1 MNMTTK
7 TRLLNKIAFLV
18 FLVTCTLPLTGKVIK
33 PNILWITSEDNSIE
47 WISCYGSKNAK
58 TPNIDQLAKEG
69 FRYLYCFD
77 NGAVCAPTR
86 SSWITGMHSIS
97 NGTQPM
103 RSGFEIPA
111 TISFYN
117 ELLQKAGYF
126 TSNCSKTDYNLRAP
140 SGRNPKDFWNY
151 SGKDYAGTWKMREK
165 GQPFFTVYNIGDSH
179 ESRAFGDHKDESVDP
194 EKMILAP
201 YHPDLPEMRNTYAK
215 YASAISKM
223 DSLVGQAIENL
234 KQDGLYENT
243 IIVYNSDHGGVLAR
257 SKRFLYSS
265 GIHCPLIVRIPE
277 KMKHLYPQG
286 KSPGSTID
294 RIVSFIDMPKTW
306 VSLTG
311 AEMKENFQGRIF
323 LGPNTE
329 PQSQYH
335 FSWRGRADERFDC
348 VRVMRDK
355 QFAYHK
361 NYAPFAPN
369 GQYLAYM
376 HNMKATGAWERHHL
390 AGKTNAVT
398 GRFFKPRPSE
408 EFYDNFKDFHNI
420 DNQIDDP
427 LHQTKIKELKKE
439 LRRQQL
445 KYFDSGLMPEEM
457 RNRIIKEKN
466 TTVYAFVRDPKLYP
480 LAQYLDFADLALTRK
495 KKNLKTFTKGLA
507 DVDPVKRYWS
517 VIGLLLLE
525 KQAKSAISEL
535 KKVLGDRDEIPAF
548 AAWAIYKAGEKT
560 FAEKW
565 MLEAI
570 TQNPGNKT
578 LANIFDWMGTASHSL
593 LSKIPADKSAQK
605 GLLKDVIKRSGV
617 RDDG

>member
-1 MNMTTK
+1 MTMTTK
-7 TRLLNKIAFLV
+7 TRLLNKIALLAFFV
-18 FLVTCTLPLTGKVIK
+18 SCTLPLTGKVIK

-151 SGKDYAGTWKMREK
+151 SGKEYAGTWKLREK
-165 GQPFFTVYNIGDSH
+165 GQPFFTVYNIGESH
-179 ESRAFGDHKDESVDP
+179 ESRAFGDHKDESIDP

-277 KMKHLYPQG
+277 KMKALYPKG
-286 KSPGSTID
+286 KTPGSTMD

-311 AEMKENFQGRIF
+311 AEMTDNFQGRIF

-329 PQSQYH
+329 PESQYH
-335 FSWRGRADERFDC
+335 FSWRERADERFDN

-398 GRFFKPRPSE
+398 GRFFEPRPSE

-480 LAQYLDFADLALTRK
+480 LAQYLDYSDLALTRK

-507 DVDPVKRYWS
+507 DEDPVKRYWS

-525 KQAKSAISEL
+525 KQAKPAIPEL

-593 LSKIPADKSAQK
+593 LAKIPSDKLPQK

-617 RDDG
+617 QN

>member
-1 MNMTTK
+1 MTMTTK
-7 TRLLNKIAFLV
+7 TRLLNKIALLAFFV
-18 FLVTCTLPLTGKVIK
+18 SCTLPLTGKVIK

-126 TSNCSKTDYNLRAP
+126 TSNCSKTDYNLRGP
-140 SGRNPKDFWNY
+140 KGRNPKEFWDY
-151 SGKDYAGTWKMREK
+151 SGGDYAGTWKKRKE

-179 ESRAFGDHKDESVDP
+179 ESRAFGDHKDESIDP

-215 YASAISKM
+215 YASAISRM

-277 KMKHLYPQG
+277 KMKALYPKG
-286 KSPGSTID
+286 KTPGSTMD

-311 AEMKENFQGRIF
+311 AEMKDQFQGRIF

-329 PQSQYH
+329 PESQYH
-335 FSWRGRADERFDC
+335 FSWRERADERFDN

-398 GRFFKPRPSE
+398 GRFFEPRPSE

-427 LHQTKIKELKKE
+427 LHQTKTKELKKE

-480 LAQYLDFADLALTRK
+480 LAQYLDYSDLALTRK
-495 KKNLKTFTKGLA
+495 KKNLKTFIKGLA
-507 DVDPVKRYWS
+507 DEDPVKRYWS

-525 KQAKSAISEL
+525 KQAKPAIPEL
-535 KKVLGDRDEIPAF
+535 KKVLGDLDEIPAF

-593 LSKIPADKSAQK
+593 LAKIPSDKLPPK

-617 RDDG
+617 QN

>member
-1 MNMTTK
+1 MNSNPFILSK
-7 TRLLNKIAFLV
+7 FAFLALALAV
-18 FLVTCTLPLTGKVIK
+18 FLPLSGKEHK

-47 WISCYGSKNAK
+47 WVGCYGSKNAK
-58 TPNIDQLAKEG
+58 TPHIDQLAKEG

-117 ELLQKAGYF
+117 ELLQKRGYF
-126 TSNCSKTDYNLRAP
+126 TSNCSKTDYNLRGP
-140 SGRNPKDFWNY
+140 KGRNPKDFWNY
-151 SGKDYAGTWKMREK
+151 SGGDYAGTWKKRKE

-179 ESRAFGDHKDESVDP
+179 ESRAFGDHKDEAVDP
-194 EKMILAP
+194 KKMILAP

-215 YASAISKM
+215 YSNAISKM
-223 DSLVGQAIENL
+223 DSLVGQAIEKL
-234 KQDGLYENT
+234 KVDGLYEDT

-277 KMKHLYPQG
+277 KWKHLYPES
-286 KSPGSTID
+286 KKPGSTID

-311 AEMKENFQGRIF
+311 AEMTDNFQGRIF
-323 LGPNTE
+323 LGPDTE
-329 PQSQYH
+329 PEAKHH
-335 FSWRGRADERFDC
+335 FSWRERADERFDN
-348 VRVMRDK
+348 VRVMRDE

-376 HNMKATGAWERHHL
+376 HNMKATGAWERHHQ

-398 GRFFKPRPSE
+398 GRFFEPRPSE

-457 RNRIIKEKN
+457 RNRMIKEKK

-480 LAQYLDFADLALTRK
+480 LAKYLDYADLALNRNK
-495 KKNLKTFTKGLA
+495 KKLKILTKGLSSK
-507 DVDPVKRYWS
+507 DSVIRYWS
-517 VIGLLLLE
+517 VVGLLLLE
-525 KQAKSAISEL
+525 KEAKPAISAL
-535 KKVLGDRDEIPAF
+535 KKALDDSDEIPAL
-548 AAWAIYKAGEKT
+548 AAWAIYKAGDKA

-565 MLEAI
+565 MLETI
-570 TQNPGNKT
+570 TDNPGNKM
-578 LANIFDWMGTASHSL
+578 LANVLDWMDEGSFSILA
-593 LSKIPADKSAQK
+593 KIPSDKLPQK
-605 GLLKDVIKRSGV
+605 GLLKDVVKRAEARKKG
-617 RDDG
+617 

>member
-1 MNMTTK
+1 
-7 TRLLNKIAFLV
+7 
-18 FLVTCTLPLTGKVIK
+18 
-33 PNILWITSEDNSIE
+33 
-47 WISCYGSKNAK
+47 
-58 TPNIDQLAKEG
+58 
-69 FRYLYCFD
+69 
-77 NGAVCAPTR
+77 
-86 SSWITGMHSIS
+86 MHSIS

-126 TSNCSKTDYNLRAP
+126 TSNCSKTDYNLRGP
-140 SGRNPKDFWNY
+140 NGRNPKTFWNY
-151 SGKDYAGTWKMREK
+151 SGKEYADTWKKRED

-179 ESRAFGDHKDESVDP
+179 ESRAFGDHNDESIDP

-223 DSLVGQAIENL
+223 DSLVGQAIEKL

-265 GIHCPLIVRIPE
+265 GIHCPLVVRIPE
-277 KMKHLYPQG
+277 KMKDLYPKG
-286 KSPGSTID
+286 KTPGSTID

-306 VSLTG
+306 LSLTG
-311 AEMKENFQGRIF
+311 AKVTENFQGRIF
-323 LGPNTE
+323 LGHDTE
-329 PQSQYH
+329 PESRYH
-335 FSWRGRADERFDC
+335 FSWRERADERFDN
-348 VRVMRDK
+348 VRVMRDE

-398 GRFFKPRPSE
+398 GRFFEPRPSE
-408 EFYDNFKDFHNI
+408 EFYDSFKDFHNI

-480 LAQYLDFADLALTRK
+480 LAQYLDYADLALTRK
-495 KKNLKTFTKGLA
+495 KKNLKTFIKGLA
-507 DVDPVKRYWS
+507 DEDPVKRYWS

-525 KQAKSAISEL
+525 KQAKPAISEL

-548 AAWAIYKAGEKT
+548 ASWAIYKAGEKT

-578 LANIFDWMGTASHSL
+578 LANIFDWMGMASHSVL
-593 LSKIPADKSAQK
+593 AKIPSDRLPQK

-617 RDDG
+617 QN

>member
-1 MNMTTK
+1 MNPFKFTY
-7 TRLLNKIAFLV
+7 ILV
-18 FLVTCTLPLTGKVIK
+18 FILSAFGLHGKMAK

-47 WISCYGSKNAK
+47 WVSCYGSKNAK
-58 TPNIDQLAKEG
+58 TPHIDQLAREG

-86 SSWITGMHSIS
+86 SSWITGMHAIS

-103 RSGFEIPA
+103 RSGFEIPES
-111 TISFYN
+111 ISFYN
-117 ELLQKAGYF
+117 ELLQDAGYY
-126 TSNCSKTDYNLRAP
+126 TSNCSKTDYNLRGP
-140 SGRNPKDFWNY
+140 KGRNPKEYWNY
-151 SGKDYAGTWKMREK
+151 SGGDYAGTWKKRK
-165 GQPFFTVYNIGDSH
+165 QDQPFFTVYNIGDSH

-194 EKMILAP
+194 QKMILAP

-215 YASAISKM
+215 YSSAISKM
-223 DSLVGQAIENL
+223 DSLVGQAVENL
-234 KQDGLYENT
+234 KNDNLYEDT

-277 KMKHLYPQG
+277 KWKHLYPEG
-286 KSPGSTID
+286 KKPGSTID

-306 VSLTG
+306 LSLTG
-311 AEMKENFQGRIF
+311 AKVTENFQGRIF
-323 LGPNTE
+323 LGPDTE
-329 PQSQYH
+329 PEPRYH
-335 FSWRGRADERFDC
+335 FSWRERADERFDN
-348 VRVMRDK
+348 VRVVREE

-376 HNMKATGAWERHHL
+376 HNMKATGAWEKHHQ
-390 AGKTNAVT
+390 AGKTNKIT
-398 GRFFKPRPSE
+398 GRFFEPRPSE

-427 LHQTKIKELKKE
+427 LHQSKIEELKKE

-457 RNRIIKEKN
+457 RKRITSEKK

-480 LAQYLDFADLALTRK
+480 LAKYLDYADLALTRK
-495 KKNLKTFTKGLA
+495 KKNLSTLTQGLL
-507 DVDPVKRYWS
+507 DSDPVMRYWS

-525 KQAKSAISEL
+525 KKAKSAIPEL

-548 AAWAIYKAGEKT
+548 AAWAIYKAGEKA

-570 TQNPGNKT
+570 THNPGNKT
-578 LANIFDWMGTASHSL
+578 LANIFDWMGKESFSILAQIPEDK
-593 LSKIPADKSAQK
+593 LSKR
-605 GLLKDVIKRSGV
+605 GLIKDIVNRYKTRV
-617 RDDG
+617 LH

>member
-1 MNMTTK
+1 MTMTTK
-7 TRLLNKIAFLV
+7 TRLLNKIALLAFFV
-18 FLVTCTLPLTGKVIK
+18 SCTLPLTGKVIK

-126 TSNCSKTDYNLRAP
+126 TSNCSKTDYNLRGP
-140 SGRNPKDFWNY
+140 KGRNPKEFWDY
-151 SGKDYAGTWKMREK
+151 SGGDYAGTWKKRKE

-179 ESRAFGDHKDESVDP
+179 ESRAFGDHKDESIDP

-215 YASAISKM
+215 YASAISRM

-277 KMKHLYPQG
+277 KMKALYPKG
-286 KSPGSTID
+286 KTPGSTMD

-311 AEMKENFQGRIF
+311 AEMTDNFQGRIF

-329 PQSQYH
+329 PESQYH
-335 FSWRGRADERFDC
+335 FSWRERADERFDN

-398 GRFFKPRPSE
+398 GRFFEPRPSE

-480 LAQYLDFADLALTRK
+480 LAQYLDYSDLALTRK

-507 DVDPVKRYWS
+507 DEDPVKRYWS

-525 KQAKSAISEL
+525 KQAKPAIPEL

-593 LSKIPADKSAQK
+593 LAKIPSDKLPKK

-617 RDDG
+617 QN

>member
-1 MNMTTK
+1 MTMTTK
-7 TRLLNKIAFLV
+7 TRLLHKIAFLAFFV
-18 FLVTCTLPLTGKVIK
+18 SCTLPLTGKDIK

-117 ELLQKAGYF
+117 ELLQKAGYY
-126 TSNCSKTDYNLRAP
+126 TSNCSKTDYNLRGP
-140 SGRNPKDFWNY
+140 KGRNPKEFWDY
-151 SGKDYAGTWKMREK
+151 SGGDYAGTWKKRKE

-194 EKMILAP
+194 EEMILAP

-215 YASAISKM
+215 YASAISRM

-277 KMKHLYPQG
+277 KMKALYPKG
-286 KSPGSTID
+286 KTPGSTMD

-311 AEMKENFQGRIF
+311 AEMKDQFQGRIF

-329 PQSQYH
+329 PESQYH
-335 FSWRGRADERFDC
+335 FSWRERADERFDN

-398 GRFFKPRPSE
+398 GRFFEPRPSE

-466 TTVYAFVRDPKLYP
+466 TTVYDFVRDPKLYP
-480 LAQYLDFADLALTRK
+480 LAQYLDYSDLALTRK

-507 DVDPVKRYWS
+507 DEDPVKRYWS

-525 KQAKSAISEL
+525 KQAKPAIPEL
-535 KKVLGDRDEIPAF
+535 KKVLGGRDEIPAF

-593 LSKIPADKSAQK
+593 LAKIPSDKLPQK

-617 RDDG
+617 QN

>member
-1 MNMTTK
+1 MDS
-7 TRLLNKIAFLV
+7 RSQ
-18 FLVTCTLPLTGKVIK
+18 

-58 TPNIDQLAKEG
+58 TPHIDQLAKEG

-111 TISFYN
+111 SVSFYN

-126 TSNCSKTDYNLRAP
+126 TSNCSKTDYNLRGP
-140 SGRNPKDFWNY
+140 KGRNPKDFWNY
-151 SGKDYAGTWKMREK
+151 SGKDYAGTWKKRKE

-179 ESRAFGDHKDESVDP
+179 ESRAFGDPKDESVHP

-215 YASAISKM
+215 YSSAISKM

-277 KMKHLYPQG
+277 QMKHLYPQG

-311 AEMKENFQGRIF
+311 AEMKGNFQGRIF
-323 LGPNTE
+323 LGPETE

-348 VRVMRDK
+348 VRVMRDE

-376 HNMKATGAWERHHL
+376 HNMKATGAWERHHQ

-398 GRFFKPRPSE
+398 GRFFEPRPSE

-480 LAQYLDFADLALTRK
+480 LAQYLDYSDLALTRK

-507 DVDPVKRYWS
+507 DEDPVKRYWS

-525 KQAKSAISEL
+525 KQAKPAISEL

-548 AAWAIYKAGEKT
+548 ASWAIYKAGEKK

-565 MLEAI
+565 MLKAI

-593 LSKIPADKSAQK
+593 LAKIPSDRLPQK

-617 RDDG
+617 QN

>member
-1 MNMTTK
+1 MTMTTK
-7 TRLLNKIAFLV
+7 TRLLNKIAFLAFFV
-18 FLVTCTLPLTGKVIK
+18 SCTLPLTGKVIK

-117 ELLQKAGYF
+117 ELLQKAGYY
-126 TSNCSKTDYNLRAP
+126 TSNCSKTDYNLRGP
-140 SGRNPKDFWNY
+140 KGRNPKEFWDY
-151 SGKDYAGTWKMREK
+151 SGGDYAGTWKKRKE

-179 ESRAFGDHKDESVDP
+179 ESRAFGDHKDESIDP

-277 KMKHLYPQG
+277 KMKALYPKG
-286 KSPGSTID
+286 KKPGSTMD

-311 AEMKENFQGRIF
+311 AEMKDQFQGRIF

-329 PQSQYH
+329 PESQYH
-335 FSWRGRADERFDC
+335 FSWRERADERFDN

-398 GRFFKPRPSE
+398 GRFFEPRPSE

-480 LAQYLDFADLALTRK
+480 LAQYLDYSDLALTRK

-507 DVDPVKRYWS
+507 DEDPVKRYWS

-525 KQAKSAISEL
+525 KQAKPAIPEL
-535 KKVLGDRDEIPAF
+535 KKVLGGRDEIPAF

-593 LSKIPADKSAQK
+593 LAKIPSDKLPQK

-617 RDDG
+617 QN

>member
-1 MNMTTK
+1 MTMTTK
-7 TRLLNKIAFLV
+7 TRLLNKIAFLAFFV
-18 FLVTCTLPLTGKVIK
+18 SCTLPLTGKVIK

-126 TSNCSKTDYNLRAP
+126 TSNCSKTDYNLRGP
-140 SGRNPKDFWNY
+140 KGRNPKEFWDY
-151 SGKDYAGTWKMREK
+151 SGGDYAGTWKKRKE

-179 ESRAFGDHKDESVDP
+179 ESRAFGDHKDESIDP

-215 YASAISKM
+215 YASAISRM

-277 KMKHLYPQG
+277 KMKALYPKG
-286 KSPGSTID
+286 KTPGSTMD

-306 VSLTG
+306 ISLTG
-311 AEMKENFQGRIF
+311 AEMKDQFQGRIF

-329 PQSQYH
+329 PESQYH
-335 FSWRGRADERFDC
+335 FSWRERADERFDN

-398 GRFFKPRPSE
+398 GRFFEPRPSE

-480 LAQYLDFADLALTRK
+480 LAQYLDYSDLALTRK
-495 KKNLKTFTKGLA
+495 KKNLKTFIKGLA
-507 DVDPVKRYWS
+507 DEDPVKRYWS

-525 KQAKSAISEL
+525 KQAKPAIPEL

-593 LSKIPADKSAQK
+593 LAKIPSDKLPQK

-617 RDDG
+617 QN

>member
-1 MNMTTK
+1 MKEFRSITSPIILT
-7 TRLLNKIAFLV
+7 LVCSFLEA
-18 FLVTCTLPLTGKVIK
+18 KSAK

-97 NGTQPM
+97 TGTQPM
-103 RSGFEIPA
+103 RSGNEIPPS
-111 TISFYN
+111 ISFYN

-151 SGKDYAGTWKMREK
+151 SGRDYAGTWKKRKE

-194 EKMILAP
+194 AKMILAP

-215 YASAISKM
+215 YTSAISRM
-223 DSLVGQAIENL
+223 DSLVGQAIKNL
-234 KQDGLYENT
+234 KRDGLYEDT

-265 GIHCPLIVRIPE
+265 GIHCPLIVRIPQ
-277 KMKHLYPQG
+277 KWKHLYPES
-286 KSPGSTID
+286 KKPGSTVD

-311 AEMKENFQGRIF
+311 AEMKDQFQGRIF
-323 LGPNTE
+323 LGPQTE
-329 PQSQYH
+329 PEPNYH
-335 FSWRGRADERFDC
+335 FSWRSRADERFDC
-348 VRVMRDK
+348 VRVVRDE

-376 HNMKATGAWERHHL
+376 HNMKATGAWERHHQ
-390 AGKTNAVT
+390 AGKTNAMT
-398 GRFFKPRPSE
+398 GRFFEPRPSE
-408 EFYDNFKDFHNI
+408 EFYDNFQDFHNI
-420 DNQIDDP
+420 DNQINDP
-427 LHQTKIKELKKE
+427 LHQTKIRELRME

-445 KYFDSGLMPEEM
+445 QYFDSGLMPEEM
-457 RNRIIKEKN
+457 RNRITKEKN
-466 TTVYAFVRDPKLYP
+466 TTVFAFVRDAKLYP
-480 LAQYLDFADLALTRK
+480 LAKYLDYADLVLTRK
-495 KKNLKTFTKGLA
+495 LKNLKTFTEALS
-507 DVDPVKRYWS
+507 DTDPVIRYWS

-525 KQAKSAISEL
+525 KQAKPAISDL
-535 KKVLGDRDEIPAF
+535 KKVLGDQDEIPPF
-548 AAWAIYKAGEKT
+548 AAWAIYKAGDKS
-560 FAEKW
+560 FAKKW
-565 MLEAI
+565 MLQTINE
-570 TQNPGNKT
+570 NPENKT
-578 LANIFDWMGTASHSL
+578 LANIFDWMKQESFSI
-593 LSKIPADKSAQK
+593 LSKIPEGKLPKK
-605 GLLKDVIKRSGV
+605 GLLKDVVNRYKARI
-617 RDDG
+617 

>member
-1 MNMTTK
+1 MTMTTK
-7 TRLLNKIAFLV
+7 TRLLHKIAFLAFFV
-18 FLVTCTLPLTGKVIK
+18 SCTLPLTGKVIK

-151 SGKDYAGTWKMREK
+151 SGKDYAGSWKLREK

-194 EKMILAP
+194 EEMILAP

-277 KMKHLYPQG
+277 KMKALYPKG
-286 KSPGSTID
+286 KTPGSTMD

-311 AEMKENFQGRIF
+311 AEMKDQFQGRVF

-329 PQSQYH
+329 PESQYH
-335 FSWRGRADERFDC
+335 FSWRERADERFDN

-398 GRFFKPRPSE
+398 GRFFEPRPSE

-466 TTVYAFVRDPKLYP
+466 TTVYAFVREPKLYP
-480 LAQYLDFADLALTRK
+480 LAQYLDYSDLALTRK

-507 DVDPVKRYWS
+507 DEDPVKRYWS

-593 LSKIPADKSAQK
+593 LAKIPSDKLHQK

-617 RDDG
+617 QN

>member
-1 MNMTTK
+1 MTMTTK

-18 FLVTCTLPLTGKVIK
+18 FLVSCTLPLTGKVIK

-117 ELLQKAGYF
+117 ELLQKAGYY
-126 TSNCSKTDYNLRAP
+126 TSNCSKTDYNLRGP
-140 SGRNPKDFWNY
+140 KGRNPKEFWDY
-151 SGKDYAGTWKMREK
+151 SGGDYAGTWKKRKE

-194 EKMILAP
+194 EEMILAP

-215 YASAISKM
+215 YASAISRM

-277 KMKHLYPQG
+277 KMKALYPKG
-286 KSPGSTID
+286 KTPGSTMD

-311 AEMKENFQGRIF
+311 AEMKDQFQGRIF

-329 PQSQYH
+329 PESQYH
-335 FSWRGRADERFDC
+335 FSWRERADERFDN

-398 GRFFKPRPSE
+398 GRFFEPRPSE

-466 TTVYAFVRDPKLYP
+466 TTVYDFVRDPKLYP
-480 LAQYLDFADLALTRK
+480 LAQYLDYSDLALTRK

-507 DVDPVKRYWS
+507 DEDPVKRYWS

-525 KQAKSAISEL
+525 KQAKPAIPEL
-535 KKVLGDRDEIPAF
+535 KKVLGGRDEIPAF

-593 LSKIPADKSAQK
+593 LAKIPSDKLPQK

-617 RDDG
+617 QN

>member
-1 MNMTTK
+1 MTMTTK
-7 TRLLNKIAFLV
+7 TRLLNKIAFLAFFV
-18 FLVTCTLPLTGKVIK
+18 SCTLPLTGKVIK

-126 TSNCSKTDYNLRAP
+126 TSNCSKTDYNLRGP
-140 SGRNPKDFWNY
+140 KGRNPKEFWDY
-151 SGKDYAGTWKMREK
+151 SGGDYAGTWKKRKE

-179 ESRAFGDHKDESVDP
+179 ESRAFGDHKDESIDP

-277 KMKHLYPQG
+277 KMKALYPKG
-286 KSPGSTID
+286 KTPGSTMD

-311 AEMKENFQGRIF
+311 AEMKDQFQGRIF

-329 PQSQYH
+329 PESQYH
-335 FSWRGRADERFDC
+335 FSWRERADERFDN

-398 GRFFKPRPSE
+398 GRFFEPRPSE

-480 LAQYLDFADLALTRK
+480 LAQYLDYSDLALTRK
-495 KKNLKTFTKGLA
+495 KKNLKTFIKGLA
-507 DVDPVKRYWS
+507 DEDPVKRYWS

-525 KQAKSAISEL
+525 KQAKPAIPEL

-593 LSKIPADKSAQK
+593 LAKIPSDKLPQK

-617 RDDG
+617 QN

>member
-1 MNMTTK
+1 MTMTTK
-7 TRLLNKIAFLV
+7 TRLLNKIALLAFFLS
-18 FLVTCTLPLTGKVIK
+18 CTLPLTGKVIK

-126 TSNCSKTDYNLRAP
+126 TSNCSKTDYNLRGP
-140 SGRNPKDFWNY
+140 KGRNPKEFWDY
-151 SGKDYAGTWKMREK
+151 SGGDYAGTWKKRKE

-179 ESRAFGDHKDESVDP
+179 ESRAFGDHKDESIDP

-277 KMKHLYPQG
+277 KMKALYPKG
-286 KSPGSTID
+286 KTPGSTMD

-306 VSLTG
+306 ISLTG
-311 AEMKENFQGRIF
+311 AEMTDNFQGRIF

-329 PQSQYH
+329 PESQYH
-335 FSWRGRADERFDC
+335 FSWRERADERFDN

-398 GRFFKPRPSE
+398 GRFFEPRPSE

-480 LAQYLDFADLALTRK
+480 LAQYLDYSDLALTRK
-495 KKNLKTFTKGLA
+495 KKNLKTFIKGLA
-507 DVDPVKRYWS
+507 DEDPVKRYWS

-525 KQAKSAISEL
+525 KQAKPAIPEL

-593 LSKIPADKSAQK
+593 LAKIPSDKLPQK

-617 RDDG
+617 QN

>member
-1 MNMTTK
+1 MTMTTK
-7 TRLLNKIAFLV
+7 TRLLNKIALLAFFV
-18 FLVTCTLPLTGKVIK
+18 SCTLPLTGKVIK

-165 GQPFFTVYNIGDSH
+165 GQPFFTVYNIGESH
-179 ESRAFGDHKDESVDP
+179 ESRAFGDHKDESIDP
-194 EKMILAP
+194 EEMILAP

-277 KMKHLYPQG
+277 KMKALYPKG
-286 KSPGSTID
+286 KTPGSTMD

-311 AEMKENFQGRIF
+311 AEMTDNFQGRIF

-329 PQSQYH
+329 PESQYH
-335 FSWRGRADERFDC
+335 FSWRERADERFDN

-398 GRFFKPRPSE
+398 GRFFEPRPSE

-480 LAQYLDFADLALTRK
+480 LAQYLDYSDLALTRK

-507 DVDPVKRYWS
+507 DEDPVKRYWS

-578 LANIFDWMGTASHSL
+578 LANIFDWMGTASNSL
-593 LSKIPADKSAQK
+593 LAKIPSDKLPQK

-617 RDDG
+617 QN

>member
-1 MNMTTK
+1 MNPIKFTFIFISA
-7 TRLLNKIAFLV
+7 LSAFCLH
-18 FLVTCTLPLTGKVIK
+18 GKMAK

-58 TPNIDQLAKEG
+58 TPNIDQLAQEG

-111 TISFYN
+111 TIRFYN

-151 SGKDYAGTWKMREK
+151 SGGDYAGTWKKRGK

-194 EKMILAP
+194 KKMILAP

-215 YASAISKM
+215 YSRAISKM

-234 KQDGLYENT
+234 KQDNLYEDT

-265 GIHCPLIVRIPE
+265 GIHCPLIVRIPA
-277 KMKHLYPQG
+277 KWKHLYPKG
-286 KSPGSTID
+286 KKPGSTID

-311 AEMKENFQGRIF
+311 AERTKNFQGRIF
-323 LGPNTE
+323 LGPDTE
-329 PQSQYH
+329 PESNYH
-335 FSWRGRADERFDC
+335 FSWRERADERFDN
-348 VRVMRDK
+348 VRVMRDE
-355 QFAYHK
+355 QFAYHR

-376 HNMKATGAWERHHL
+376 HNMKATGAWERHHQ

-398 GRFFKPRPSE
+398 GRFFEPRPSE

-427 LHQTKIKELKKE
+427 LHQSKIKELKKE

-445 KYFDSGLMPEEM
+445 QYFDSGLMPEEM
-457 RNRIIKEKN
+457 RNRITKEKKM
-466 TTVYAFVRDPKLYP
+466 TVYAFVRDPKLYP
-480 LAQYLDFADLALTRK
+480 LAQYLDFADLALVRK
-495 KKNLKTFTKGLA
+495 KGNLKTLTKGLTDA
-507 DVDPVKRYWS
+507 DPVIRYWS
-517 VIGLLLLE
+517 VVGLLLLE
-525 KQAKSAISEL
+525 KHAQPALSGL
-535 KKVLGDRDEIPAF
+535 KKALLDSDEIPSL
-548 AAWAIYKAGEKT
+548 AAWAIFKAGEEN
-560 FAEKW
+560 FAKQW
-565 MLEAI
+565 MLREI
-570 TQNPGNKT
+570 TENPGNKM
-578 LANIFDWMGTASHSL
+578 LANVLDWMDKDSFPI
-593 LSKIPADKSAQK
+593 LSKIPQDKLLQR
-605 GLLKDVIKRSGV
+605 GLLKDIVTRYRARI
-617 RDDG
+617 

>member
-1 MNMTTK
+1 MTMTTK
-7 TRLLNKIAFLV
+7 TRLLHKIAFLAFFV
-18 FLVTCTLPLTGKVIK
+18 SCTLPLTGKDIK

-151 SGKDYAGTWKMREK
+151 SGKEYAGTWKKRKE

-179 ESRAFGDHKDESVDP
+179 ESRAFGDHKDESIDP

-277 KMKHLYPQG
+277 KMKALYPKG
-286 KSPGSTID
+286 KTPGSTMD

-311 AEMKENFQGRIF
+311 AEMKDQFQGRIF

-329 PQSQYH
+329 PESQYH
-335 FSWRGRADERFDC
+335 FSWRERADERFDN

-398 GRFFKPRPSE
+398 GRFFEPRPSE

-480 LAQYLDFADLALTRK
+480 LAQYLDYSDLALTRK

-507 DVDPVKRYWS
+507 DEDPVKRYWS

-525 KQAKSAISEL
+525 KQAKPAISEL

-593 LSKIPADKSAQK
+593 LAKIPSDKLPQK
-605 GLLKDVIKRSGV
+605 GLLKDVIKRSGEQN
-617 RDDG
+617 

>member
-1 MNMTTK
+1 M
-7 TRLLNKIAFLV
+7 
-18 FLVTCTLPLTGKVIK
+18 LTALCVSGKASK

-58 TPNIDQLAKEG
+58 TPQIDQLAKEG

-126 TSNCSKTDYNLRAP
+126 TSNCSKTDYNLRGP
-140 SGRNPKDFWNY
+140 NGRNPREFWNY
-151 SGKDYAGTWKMREK
+151 SGGDYAGTWKKRKE
-165 GQPFFTVYNIGDSH
+165 GQPFFTVFNIGHSH
-179 ESRAFGDHKDESVDP
+179 ESRAFGDHKDESIDP
-194 EKMILAP
+194 DKMILTP

-215 YASAISKM
+215 YASAVAKM
-223 DSLVGQAIENL
+223 DESVGEAVAKL
-234 KQDGLYENT
+234 KQDKLYENT

-277 KMKHLYPQG
+277 KWKHLYPES
-286 KSPGSTID
+286 KKPGSTID

-311 AEMKENFQGRIF
+311 AKMTDNFQGRIF
-323 LGPNTE
+323 LGPDTE
-329 PQSQYH
+329 PEAQYH
-335 FSWRGRADERFDC
+335 FSWRERADERFDN
-348 VRVMRDK
+348 VRVMRDE

-376 HNMKATGAWERHHL
+376 HKMKATGAWERHHQ
-390 AGKTNAVT
+390 AGKTDAVT
-398 GRFFKPRPSE
+398 GRFFEPRPSE
-408 EFYDNFKDFHNI
+408 EFYDNFKDFHNV

-457 RNRIIKEKN
+457 RNRIIKEKK

-480 LAQYLDFADLALTRK
+480 LAKYLDYADLALARNK
-495 KKNLKTFTKGLA
+495 ENLKPLTQGLKA
-507 DVDPVKRYWS
+507 NDPAIRYWS
-517 VIGLLLLE
+517 VVGLLLLE
-525 KQAKSAISEL
+525 KGAKPAIPSL
-535 KKVLGDRDEIPAF
+535 KKVLDDQDEIPPL
-548 AAWAIYKAGEKT
+548 AAWAIYKAGDKT

-565 MLEAI
+565 MLETI
-570 TQNPGNKT
+570 TNNSGNKM
-578 LANIFDWMGTASHSL
+578 LANVLDWMGENSHAIL
-593 LSKIPADKSAQK
+593 AKIPAGKLPQK
-605 GLLKDVIKRSGV
+605 GLLKDVENRAEARKRG
-617 RDDG
+617 

>member
-1 MNMTTK
+1 
-7 TRLLNKIAFLV
+7 
-18 FLVTCTLPLTGKVIK
+18 
-33 PNILWITSEDNSIE
+33 
-47 WISCYGSKNAK
+47 
-58 TPNIDQLAKEG
+58 
-69 FRYLYCFD
+69 
-77 NGAVCAPTR
+77 
-86 SSWITGMHSIS
+86 
-97 NGTQPM
+97 
-103 RSGFEIPA
+103 
-111 TISFYN
+111 
-117 ELLQKAGYF
+117 
-126 TSNCSKTDYNLRAP
+126 
-140 SGRNPKDFWNY
+140 
-151 SGKDYAGTWKMREK
+151 
-165 GQPFFTVYNIGDSH
+165 
-179 ESRAFGDHKDESVDP
+179 
-194 EKMILAP
+194 MILAP

-215 YASAISKM
+215 YASTISKM

-277 KMKHLYPQG
+277 KMKALYPKG
-286 KSPGSTID
+286 KTPGSTMD

-311 AEMKENFQGRIF
+311 AEMTDNFQGRIF

-329 PQSQYH
+329 PESQYH
-335 FSWRGRADERFDC
+335 FSWRERADERFDN
-348 VRVMRDK
+348 VRVMRDE

-398 GRFFKPRPSE
+398 GRFFEPRPSE

-480 LAQYLDFADLALTRK
+480 LAQYLDYSDLALTRK
-495 KKNLKTFTKGLA
+495 KKNLKTFIKGLA
-507 DVDPVKRYWS
+507 DEDPVKRYWS

-593 LSKIPADKSAQK
+593 LAKIPSDKLPQK

-617 RDDG
+617 QN

>member
-1 MNMTTK
+1 MKSFINIITT
-7 TRLLNKIAFLV
+7 IVFFLV
-18 FLVTCTLPLTGKVIK
+18 CSFLQAKTTR

-126 TSNCSKTDYNLRAP
+126 TSNCSKTDYNLRGP
-140 SGRNPKDFWNY
+140 KGRNPKEFWDY
-151 SGKDYAGTWKMREK
+151 SGGDYAGTWKKRKE

-179 ESRAFGDHKDESVDP
+179 ESRAFGDHKDESIDP

-215 YASAISKM
+215 YASAISRM

-277 KMKHLYPQG
+277 KMKALYPKG
-286 KSPGSTID
+286 KTPGSTMD

-311 AEMKENFQGRIF
+311 AEMTDQFQGRIF

-329 PQSQYH
+329 PESQYH
-335 FSWRGRADERFDC
+335 FSWRERADERFDN

-398 GRFFKPRPSE
+398 GRFFEPRPSE

-480 LAQYLDFADLALTRK
+480 LAQYLDYSDLALTRK
-495 KKNLKTFTKGLA
+495 KKNLKTFIKGLA
-507 DVDPVKRYWS
+507 DEDPVKRYWS

-593 LSKIPADKSAQK
+593 LAKIPSDKLPQK

-617 RDDG
+617 QN

>member
-1 MNMTTK
+1 MTMTTK
-7 TRLLNKIAFLV
+7 TRLLHKIAFLAFFV
-18 FLVTCTLPLTGKVIK
+18 SCTLPLTGKDIK

-117 ELLQKAGYF
+117 ELLQKAGYY
-126 TSNCSKTDYNLRAP
+126 TSNCSKTDYNLRGP
-140 SGRNPKDFWNY
+140 KGRNPKEFWDY
-151 SGKDYAGTWKMREK
+151 SGGDYAGTWKKRKE

-194 EKMILAP
+194 EEMILAP

-215 YASAISKM
+215 YASAISRM

-277 KMKHLYPQG
+277 KMKALYPKGQT
-286 KSPGSTID
+286 PGSSMD

-311 AEMKENFQGRIF
+311 AEMKDQFQGRIF

-329 PQSQYH
+329 PESQYH
-335 FSWRGRADERFDC
+335 FSWRERADERFDN

-398 GRFFKPRPSE
+398 GRFFEPRPSE

-466 TTVYAFVRDPKLYP
+466 TTVYDFVRDPKLYP
-480 LAQYLDFADLALTRK
+480 LAQYLDYSDLALTRK
-495 KKNLKTFTKGLA
+495 KKNLKTFIKGLA
-507 DVDPVKRYWS
+507 DEDPVKRYWS

-525 KQAKSAISEL
+525 KQAKPAIPEL
-535 KKVLGDRDEIPAF
+535 KKVLGGRDEIPAF

-593 LSKIPADKSAQK
+593 LAKIPSDKLPQK

-617 RDDG
+617 QN

>member
-1 MNMTTK
+1 MTMTTK
-7 TRLLNKIAFLV
+7 TRLLNKIALLAFFV
-18 FLVTCTLPLTGKVIK
+18 SCTLPLTGKVIK

-117 ELLQKAGYF
+117 ELLQKAGYY
-126 TSNCSKTDYNLRAP
+126 TSNCSKTDYNLRGP
-140 SGRNPKDFWNY
+140 KGRNPKEFWDY
-151 SGKDYAGTWKMREK
+151 SGGDYAGTWKKRKE

-194 EKMILAP
+194 DEMILAP

-215 YASAISKM
+215 YASAISRM

-277 KMKHLYPQG
+277 KMKALYPKG
-286 KSPGSTID
+286 KTPGSTMD

-311 AEMKENFQGRIF
+311 AEMKDQFQGRIF

-329 PQSQYH
+329 PESQYH
-335 FSWRGRADERFDC
+335 FSWRERADERFDN

-398 GRFFKPRPSE
+398 GRFFEPRPSE

-480 LAQYLDFADLALTRK
+480 LAQYLDYSDLALTRK
-495 KKNLKTFTKGLA
+495 KKNLKTFIKGLA
-507 DVDPVKRYWS
+507 DEDPVKRYWS

-525 KQAKSAISEL
+525 KQAKPAIPEL
-535 KKVLGDRDEIPAF
+535 KKLLGDRDEIPAF

-570 TQNPGNKT
+570 TQNPENKT
-578 LANIFDWMGTASHSL
+578 LANIFDWMDEGSFSI
-593 LSKIPADKSAQK
+593 LSKIPKEK
-605 GLLKDVIKRSGV
+605 LPKRGLLKDVIARYQA
-617 RDDG
+617 RL

>member
-1 MNMTTK
+1 MTMTTK
-7 TRLLNKIAFLV
+7 TRLLNKIALLAFFV
-18 FLVTCTLPLTGKVIK
+18 SCTLPLTGKVIK

-126 TSNCSKTDYNLRAP
+126 TSNCSKTDYNLRGP
-140 SGRNPKDFWNY
+140 KGRNPKEFWDY
-151 SGKDYAGTWKMREK
+151 SGGDYAGTWKKRKE

-179 ESRAFGDHKDESVDP
+179 ESRAFGDHKDESIDP

-215 YASAISKM
+215 YASAISRM

-277 KMKHLYPQG
+277 KMKALYPKG
-286 KSPGSTID
+286 KTPGSTMD

-311 AEMKENFQGRIF
+311 AEMTDNFQGRIF

-329 PQSQYH
+329 PESQYH
-335 FSWRGRADERFDC
+335 FSWRERADERFDN

-398 GRFFKPRPSE
+398 GRFFEPRPSE

-480 LAQYLDFADLALTRK
+480 LAQYLDYSDLALTRK
-495 KKNLKTFTKGLA
+495 KKNLKTFIKGLA
-507 DVDPVKRYWS
+507 DEDPVKRYWS

-525 KQAKSAISEL
+525 KQAKPAIPEL

-593 LSKIPADKSAQK
+593 LAKIPSDKLPQK

-617 RDDG
+617 QN